1 MRVDALS
8 KSMSTD
14 ERKVAV
20 AAQRTSPKPILGASR
35 AILTGS
41 MDKNE

>member
-8 KSMSTD
+8 KSMSID
-14 ERKVAV
+14 ERNVPA
-20 AAQRTSPKPILGASR
+20 AAQRTTPKPILGASR
-35 AILTGS
+35 AILTRS